1 MEAYLMPANTLRTN
15 SILQQRY
22 RVMRLLGQGGFGAVY
37 QAQDM
42 RLGNRFVAVKENFD
56 ASPEAQ
62 RQFAREAQM
71 LANLNHANLPRV
83 TDHFI
88 EPSGKQYLVMDFIEG
103 RDVEEILKEQGVL
116 QESQALRWFNQIC
129 DALEYLH
136 RQNPPVIHRDIKPSN
151 IRITPQ
157 GTVMLVDFGI
167 AKQEQEGNQ
176 TIAAARAVT
185 AGFSPPEQY
194 GRGGTDARSDIY
206 ALGATLYHML
216 TGVMPPEAT
225 ERISGHQFIA
235 PRQINSQISPGIE
248 RVIQQSLELAPRK
261 RPQSI
266 SQLRQLLNSDP
277 WGYRPSSN
285 SPSGGVRLDKQAA
298 PSYPLKETP
307 VYPSTPVQEPYR
319 IPVAPVYQ
327 SAPIQQQYA
336 PIGRVVGRA
345 SAPLANP
352 VQRLVASVIDSFLI
366 LMIMGAFISV
376 EEGLGGHAAGLATCL
391 SLFLYLGYFT
401 YFHAQSGQ
409 TPGKKLLGIKVVSE
423 DGSPIS
429 MGQAI
434 GRTFGY
440 WLSAVIGY
448 LGYLLILVDR
458 DKQGLHDKLAKTVV
472 IQE

>member
-1 MEAYLMPANTLRTN
+1 MQANTLRTN

-22 RVMRLLGQGGFGAVY
+22 RVMTLLGQGGFGAVY

-216 TGVMPPEAT
+216 TGFMPPEAT
-225 ERISGHQFIA
+225 DRISGHEFIA
-235 PRQINSQISPGIE
+235 PRQINAQISPGIE

-277 WGYRPSSN
+277 WGYPSSSN
-285 SPSGGVRLDKQAA
+285 PPSGGVDKQAA
-298 PSYPLKETP
+298 SSYPVQERA

-319 IPVAPVYQ
+319 IPEAPVYQ
-327 SAPIQQQYA
+327 PAPMQQQYA
-336 PIGRVVGRA
+336 PIGRVVGRP

-352 VQRLVASVIDSFLI
+352 VQRLFASVIDTFLI
-366 LMIMGAFISV
+366 FMIMGAFTSAGK
-376 EEGLGGHAAGLATCL
+376 GLGGDAAGLASCL

-434 GRTFGY
+434 GRTFSY
-440 WLSAVIGY
+440 WLSSFIVY
-448 LGYLLILVDR
+448 LGYLLILVDK
-458 DKQGLHDKLAKTVV
+458 DNQGLHDKLAKTVV